1 MRTIVEEEEK
11 EGTDTEI
18 TLGMKS
24 LLGVFFGSVL
34 VCGVFFGFGYSL
46 GRGTARSN
54 AAAAVSNPAIAVKPS
69 TASDTNSSDASG
81 PEASSSDANGLAA
94 SGSAPTGGSDLKTV
108 VSDPNPSASPSSDPT
123 SGATSSTQYEY
134 VPTPQGPARR
144 PLGAPDKSL
153 ARKPSPASAL
163 AGAAPAP
170 APAYTKP
177 SAAVV
182 QPPALQVQQP
192 PAPSPAVAP
201 RPEPAA
207 LTGTR
212 PTSAPQRPLAIPAS
226 TPAPASAATG
236 STMVQ
241 IAAVS
246 HQEDATILVSALRKR
261 GYAVVVRNEPKDSL
275 FHVQVGP
282 FASRDE
288 AKAMRARLLGDGY
301 NAILK

>member
-46 GRGTARSN
+46 GRGTAHPN
-54 AAAAVSNPAIAVKPS
+54 AAATDSNPAIGVKPA
-69 TASDTNSSDASG
+69 TASDTNSSDTSG
-81 PEASSSDANGLAA
+81 PTA
-94 SGSAPTGGSDLKTV
+94 SGSGATGGSDLKTV
-108 VSDPNPSASPSSDPT
+108 VSDPNASASPSSNATP
-123 SGATSSTQYEY
+123 STSSDTQYEY
-134 VPTPQGPARR
+134 VPTPEGPARR
-144 PLGAPDKSL
+144 PLGASDKPL

-163 AGAAPAP
+163 ASAAPAS
-170 APAYTKP
+170 AAAYTKP

-182 QPPALQVQQP
+182 SQPDLQAQQP
-192 PAPSPAVAP
+192 PAPPPAVAP

-207 LTGTR
+207 FTETR
-212 PTSAPQRPLAIPAS
+212 PTSSPQRPVAIPAS
-226 TPAPASAATG
+226 TQAPASAATG